1 MPIDPKE
8 YFENNIIDSK
18 PSPENY
24 RQLMQLLWESYSQ
37 SIFLYA
43 CAKLEDQEEARD
55 VCQDAFLQAMEW
67 LVKNPGQVPT
77 KVNFPAWLRRIA
89 RNIIIDRFRRPA
101 LIRQLPYTQDGAADD
116 EQLYADWPE
125 ISTCGPLDNIVKE
138 EKIDA
143 LQECI
148 DALPNRKKQVVI
160 LRDVE
165 GLSYSTIAK
174 KVAMPQ
180 STVGVTLHRV
190 RKDLREC
197 VELKLLR

>member
-1 MPIDPKE
+1 LT
-8 YFENNIIDSK
+8 
-18 PSPENY
+18 
-24 RQLMQLLWESYSQ
+24 RQQ
-37 SIFLYA
+37 
-43 CAKLEDQEEARD
+43 
-55 VCQDAFLQAMEW
+55 
-67 LVKNPGQVPT
+67 
-77 KVNFPAWLRRIA
+77 
-89 RNIIIDRFRRPA
+89 
-101 LIRQLPYTQDGAADD
+101 PYTKDGAADD
-116 EQLYADWPE
+116 EQLYVDWPE

-143 LQECI
+143 LRECI

-165 GLSYSTIAK
+165 GLSYGTIAK
-174 KVAMPQ
+174 KVAMPL